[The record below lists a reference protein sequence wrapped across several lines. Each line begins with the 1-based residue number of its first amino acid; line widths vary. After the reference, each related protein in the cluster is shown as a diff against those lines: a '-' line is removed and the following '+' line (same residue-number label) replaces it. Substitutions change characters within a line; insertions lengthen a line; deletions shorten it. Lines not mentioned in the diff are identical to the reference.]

1 MAGDSTRISMIMSG
15 MYFIYGAPF
24 EVFFASIFLYDLMGW
39 SAFSGFVVFL
49 VGAPLNTIITRRSIR
64 IQKGLLAARDKRMDL
79 LNELLGSLKF
89 IKCFAWEERWAERVL
104 GSRAVE

>member
-89 IKCFAWEERWAERVL
+89 IKFFAWEERWAERVL